1 MAAKLFRHAKL
12 DVNALCQLASS
23 LRHGRP
29 CSCDPDQAPQGG
41 SLYWVVFV
49 VFDDAV
55 EWVFRSPRPDGV
67 VQADETISKLLASEA
82 ATLRYIRSHS
92 AIPVPEVYAYSPSK
106 NNDIGVPYILM
117 SKAAGFLLRK
127 KWENPG
133 LQQTALS
140 TEEKSKILSQL
151 GTITWQLSQLRFEEI
166 GSLFEDNGHIQIKSC
181 LSRGLVESER
191 DTLDD
196 LPRGPFSSE
205 MLYFDALVSG
215 FLQHVECLQLF
226 HHCFLAPI
234 PTRKNYDDHE
244 EFRKACDHWNN
255 FVILGS
261 KIDGSDNRVDY
272 TIVGDFLRE
281 MVSKETLWPSR
292 NINAKGFP
300 LHHPDLSVNNIFIN
314 DNCDITCIIDW
325 AFCSSVPA
333 SILFMA
339 PGLPM
344 SRDELDA
351 PLVAAFEEGLNEAMQ
366 ADHGEDS
373 MQIYHH
379 TPAMFPAKR
388 IIWSFSRLISFD
400 SIGDYYLFDNIW
412 QLSDQNNVDFL
423 TFFRLKESSD
433 HYLQLH
439 KEMRQYDEPPD
450 VTKKQEIEL
459 SQRDMLGLTVSRKLS
474 LVSEWTSRYRKDD
487 TQGIRRNGGHFVAD
501 DKLWRWILNSLEQAG
516 LS

>member
-92 AIPVPEVYAYSPSK
+92 AIPVPEVYAYRSSLYSHEQSSRFSAQKEVGKPR
-106 NNDIGVPYILM
+106 I
-117 SKAAGFLLRK
+117 
-127 KWENPG
+127 
-133 LQQTALS
+133 TANS
-140 TEEKSKILSQL
+140 SVNGREIQDS
-151 GTITWQLSQLRFEEI
+151 ITTRNYNLQLSQLRFKEI

-487 TQGIRRNGGHFVAD
+487 TQGIRRNGDHFVAD